1 MRKTFKLKFSKYEVV
16 IDFFVH
22 PEFKKEDYLDNESY
36 ESYENCLV
44 SILEASELPILITN
58 GKDELFAKKL
68 KTKENILDSIG
79 PSSHDSV
86 VGEVNKY
93 SWERLDK
100 LVRDKKSSE
109 MIIHGAFFG
118 ECTEGFALQLF
129 VYLTTGKYW
138 DGSQNRIFNENLLKY
153 HEANGDFLRS
163 NIKYGTVL
171 KNGKIIDIIKP
182 TIAPFRVRDSGNLT
196 HQLIGYDTVIH
207 ALH

>member
-1 MRKTFKLKFSKYEVV
+1 MA

-22 PEFKKEDYLDNESY
+22 PELKKEHYLDNESY
-36 ESYENCLV
+36 KGYENSLI

-68 KTKENILDSIG
+68 TKENILDSIK
-79 PSSHDSV
+79 PSFHDSV
-86 VGEVNKY
+86 VGEVSRY
-93 SWERLDK
+93 SWEILDK
-100 LVRDKKSSE
+100 LVKSKKSSE
-109 MIIHGAFFG
+109 MRVHGAYFG

-138 DGSQNRIFNENLLKY
+138 NGSQNRIFNENLLKY
-153 HEANGDFLRS
+153 HEANGNFLRS

-196 HQLIGYDTVIH
+196 HQLIGYGTVVH
-207 ALH
+207 PLH

>member
-68 KTKENILDSIG
+68 KTKENILESVKS
-79 PSSHDSV
+79 PHDSV
-86 VGEVNKY
+86 VGEVSKY
-93 SWERLDK
+93 SWERLDI

-109 MIIHGAFFG
+109 MIIHGAYFG

-138 DGSQNRIFNENLLKY
+138 DGISNRIFNDKILKY
-153 HEANGDFLRS
+153 HQFHGDFLKS

-171 KNGKIIDIIKP
+171 KNGKNISIIRP
-182 TIAPFRVRDSGNLT
+182 TISPFRIRDSGNLT
-196 HQLIGYDTVIH
+196 YQLLDHKTKIYR
-207 ALH
+207 LH

>member
-86 VGEVNKY
+86 VGEVSKY

-109 MIIHGAFFG
+109 MIIHGAYFG

-138 DGSQNRIFNENLLKY
+138 DGVSNGVFNDKALKSY
-153 HEANGDFLRS
+153 QSKGDFSRS

-171 KNGKIIDIIKP
+171 KNGKNIEIIRP
-182 TIAPFRVRDSGNLT
+182 TISPFRVRDSGNLT
-196 HQLIGYDTVIH
+196 YQLIGDKTRIYG
-207 ALH
+207 LH

>member
-1 MRKTFKLKFSKYEVV
+1 MA

-22 PEFKKEDYLDNESY
+22 PEFKKELFLNNENYKAY
-36 ESYENCLV
+36 ERGLI

-58 GKDELFAKKL
+58 GQDNQYLKKFPE
-68 KTKENILDSIG
+68 KNILYSMRK
-79 PSSHDSV
+79 SHESLS
-86 VGEVNKY
+86 GE
-93 SWERLDK
+93 LDK
-100 LVRDKKSSE
+100 NAWESLSNITKGKEKQEIKV
-109 MIIHGAFFG
+109 HGAFFG

-171 KNGKIIDIIKP
+171 KNGKIIEIIKP

-196 HQLIGYDTVIH
+196 HQLIGYGTVVH
-207 ALH
+207 PLH